1 MLEKYLDLLRA
12 LHEAKIKYLIIGGF
26 AAIMHGIPR
35 FTKDMDLAI
44 LPELATCEAI
54 LSIMK
59 RLRFGTAHLTTPEDL
74 VKTKVTIFEDYLRID
89 ILTEV
94 KGMDFDAMWKRR
106 EIAEVQGVPINLVTL
121 DDLIVLK
128 RAAGRKVDLEDAE
141 LLERIR
147 RGEI

>member
-12 LHEAKIKYLIIGGF
+12 LHEAKIKYLVIGGF

-35 FTKDMDLAI
+35 FTKDLDLAI
-44 LPELATCEAI
+44 VPELAACEAI
-54 LSIMK
+54 LDIMK
-59 RLRFGTAHLTTPEDL
+59 SLRFGTAYLTTPEDL

-94 KGMDFDAMWKRR
+94 KGMDFEAMWERR
-106 EIAEVQGVPINLVTL
+106 EVAEVKGVPINLVTL

-128 RAAGRKVDLEDAE
+128 RAAGRSIDLEDVA
-141 LLERIR
+141 LLEKIR
-147 RGEI
+147 LGEI